1 MCDRKQC
8 GILPASHCLMEQG
21 LVLSPELL
29 WRMIGVN
36 VSAIVVAVT
45 INACSAEQMVK
56 IGLNSTL

>member
-1 MCDRKQC
+1 
-8 GILPASHCLMEQG
+8 MEQG

-29 WRMIGVN
+29 RRMIGVN